1 MNTLDGNGKPCLKGL
16 SFDVGGNV
24 LTFEDS
30 TAEGLASTFN
40 KMVTA
45 KVEGKYIG
53 WGDTPSF
60 AHFKSSKENDTRIE
74 EITYWSRRESGK
86 FCRYHCM
93 LLIACGGVDKED
105 FYSARLT
112 DEDNEIY
119 LTRFRGMWLPKS
131 KPQEIHFRFL
141 YDDEGNKMNNLP
153 LYVQREYKK

>member
-1 MNTLDGNGKPCLKGL
+1 MNTLDGNGKPCFKGV
-16 SFDVGGNV
+16 SFDVGSNV

-45 KVEGKYIG
+45 KVEGKFIG

-60 AHFKSSKENDTRIE
+60 AHFKSEKENDTRIE

-105 FYSARLT
+105 FYSERLT
-112 DEDNEIY
+112 EEDNEIY

-141 YDDEGNKMNNLP
+141 YDKEGNKMDNLP
-153 LYVQREYKK
+153 LYVQQEYKK

>member
-93 LLIACGGVDKED
+93 LLNSLWG
-105 FYSARLT
+105 SR
-112 DEDNEIY
+112 
-119 LTRFRGMWLPKS
+119 
-131 KPQEIHFRFL
+131 
-141 YDDEGNKMNNLP
+141 
-153 LYVQREYKK
+153 